1 MTREKTLAVS
11 LAEALEQV
19 ANGVIDGKALHPQQ
33 GMQGHIGTQQT
44 GVREAPRSGHHR
56 EQESREGL
64 HRIDG
69 VGGSE
74 TKR

>member
-33 GMQGHIGTQQT
+33 GMQGHIGT
-44 GVREAPRSGHHR
+44 
-56 EQESREGL
+56 
-64 HRIDG
+64 
-69 VGGSE
+69 
-74 TKR
+74 